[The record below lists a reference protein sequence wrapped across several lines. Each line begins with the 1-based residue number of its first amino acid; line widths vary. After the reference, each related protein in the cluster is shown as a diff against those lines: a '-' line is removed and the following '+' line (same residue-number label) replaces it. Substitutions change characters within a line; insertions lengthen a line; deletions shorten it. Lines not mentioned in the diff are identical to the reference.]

1 MTAAWRSNSIEV
13 IKKLL
18 NLNFRSR
25 VTFLSI
31 IACIAERLWVMR
43 SFEVIH
49 NLFNQYHVKYPHSSI
64 NINILRSRTHEDRR
78 EFARF
83 IDFARD
89 AQTRQPLYEMAYQR
103 LVHLYVL
110 GGSRIDLLDA
120 LDRRLWA
127 AIAGQSALILIEG
140 VSGIG
145 KTSLAMVQELHAQE
159 LGAVFV
165 MGRCYDHGATP
176 FWIWQDVIQSIGKL
190 NDTSLDTLPSPFG
203 KGTSVHSIQHL
214 TQALG
219 QWLISCADAQP
230 LVILLDD
237 LHWADSDSLEVL
249 NQLVGTLRQQRILFI
264 ATYRSEETHR
274 DRPLYHHLPLLH
286 RNDNVDT
293 LQLTPLTKEDTSRLV
308 TAFHGECHPW
318 LGDYLFQR
326 AEGHLLF
333 TVELLRDLV
342 DRNLLKQDD
351 KGLWLPP
358 DQSVPVPTL
367 LKNVIMQRVARLGEI
382 GEIIL
387 SQAAI
392 VGETWQLALVE
403 SLTVFSEDDLLNV
416 LEQALRADLITM
428 IDERQ
433 EIYRFSHGLIREVL
447 YRQHIPRRRK
457 RLHERIGVYLEA
469 QTQVNLA
476 QLSHHFYEAEDW
488 KKSFEYSSKAGQEAA
503 RNYANNHA
511 IELYQKALESIHHI
525 PNDVDSHLHIEIYL
539 LIGDAYRV
547 LDQNVQAEAIYSRMR
562 DIARITG
569 DHYAEGVALSRL
581 VYTRIAQYQLD
592 LTEQTAHE
600 ALKVAEK
607 LGEPRLL
614 AQAYGSL
621 AKLLVVRGQLDAA
634 AYYIDQYGH
643 HSEALNDATVQSDV
657 LRQKAYLAVW
667 ESRYSEAETIA
678 HQCLEQGLKT
688 GNLLSI
694 TGGYQILSIALIEA
708 GKYTEAYQGLHS
720 IVNQTTLNDPYHHQ
734 LPRLLNHMGYLFLE
748 LGDASQ
754 ALTWDKQAWE
764 VSHNDKGVSR
774 YEIQRYCLMNIAT
787 DLIYLDRMDEAAEYV
802 ARFDMLKA
810 APDLAQFRYQNRYL
824 LLRSELHLVQRQ
836 FTQAIE
842 FAHEARTVAQQ
853 FRATKNIAKSHW
865 LEGQALLEIRQ
876 LQSAVDH
883 LQRALT
889 LVNTIQH
896 GSLRWKI
903 GLSLAKALIQIG
915 EMPDEVIQTAQT
927 FIDKTRLTLANSP
940 LRESFKPEYW
950 LNALAENQTPEK
962 PVYPTGLTPREV
974 EILRLV
980 ASGAT
985 NQQIADTL
993 VISPRTVNTHIT
1005 NILNKTGCDNRTAAS
1020 AFAIKHNLLTT

>member
-1 MTAAWRSNSIEV
+1 M
-13 IKKLL
+13 KKYELL
-18 NLNFRSR
+18 QNLLKRFVEHYPNASGD
-25 VTFLSI
+25 
-31 IACIAERLWVMR
+31 IAD
-43 SFEVIH
+43 F
-49 NLFNQYHVKYPHSSI
+49 SSI
-64 NINILRSRTHEDRR
+64 SGSGKQSFVELL
-78 EFARF
+78 
-83 IDFARD
+83 DFAR
-89 AQTRQPLYEMAYQR
+89 ALQASEPIYEDVYQY
-103 LVHLYVL
+103 LVHQFVFH
-110 GGSRIDLLDA
+110 GSRAVLVDTLN
-120 LDRRLWA
+120 RRLQA
-127 AIAGQSALILIEG
+127 SLAGRRALVFIEG

-145 KTSLAMVQELHAQE
+145 KTSLAMAQELRAQE

-165 MGRCYDHGATP
+165 MGRCYDYGATP
-176 FWIWQDVIQSIGKL
+176 FWIWYEIVQSIEKL
-190 NDTSLDTLPSPFG
+190 IDASIEMLPAPFG
-203 KGTSVHSIQHL
+203 KSAPVQSIQHL
-214 TQALG
+214 TQALSK
-219 QWLISCADAQP
+219 WLTICAVTQP

-237 LHWADSDSLEVL
+237 LHWADSDSLEIL
-249 NQLVGTLRQQRILFI
+249 NQLMGTLGQQRILFI
-264 ATYRSEETHR
+264 ATYRSEETR
-274 DRPLYHHLPLLH
+274 RGRPLYHHLPLIH

-293 LQLTPLTKEDTSRLV
+293 LRLTPLTKEDTSQLV
-308 TAFHGECHPW
+308 TAYHGACHP
-318 LGDYLFQR
+318 LLCDYLFQR

-342 DRNLLKQDD
+342 DQSLLTQDD

-382 GEIIL
+382 GEIML
-387 SQAAI
+387 SQAAV

-403 SLTVFSEDDLLNV
+403 NLTAFSEDDLLDV
-416 LEQALRADLITM
+416 LEQAVQADLISM

-469 QTQVNLA
+469 QTPVNLA

-488 KKSFEYSSKAGQEAA
+488 KKSFEYSSKAGREAA
-503 RNYANNHA
+503 RNYANNRA

-562 DIARITG
+562 DVARITG

-592 LTEQTAHE
+592 LTEQTAQE

-643 HSEALNDATVQSDV
+643 HSEALNDATVESDV

-667 ESRYSEAETIA
+667 ESRYADAETIA

-694 TGGYQILSIALIEA
+694 TGGYQILSIALIET
-708 GKYTEAYQGLHS
+708 GKYVEAFQGLHT

-754 ALTWDKQAWE
+754 ALTWDQQAWE
-764 VSHNDKGVSR
+764 VSHNDKGVNR

-787 DLIYLDRMDEAAEYV
+787 DLIHLGRVDEAAEYV

-824 LLRSELHLVQRQ
+824 LLRSELHLIQRQ

-842 FAHEARTVAQQ
+842 FAQEARTLAQQ

-865 LEGQALLEIRQ
+865 LEGQAQLEIRQ
-876 LQSAVDH
+876 SQSAVDH
-883 LQRALT
+883 LQQALI

-903 GLSLAKALIQIG
+903 GLSLSKALIQMG
-915 EMPDEVIQTAQT
+915 EIPDEVIQTAQT
-927 FIDKTRLTLANSP
+927 LIDKTRLTVANSP
-940 LRESFKPEYW
+940 LQESFKPEYW
-950 LNALAENQTPEK
+950 LNSLEQNQISEK
-962 PVYPTGLTPREV
+962 PMYPAGLTQREV

-1005 NILNKTGCDNRTAAS
+1005 NILNKTGCENRTAAS
-1020 AFAIKHNLLTT
+1020 AFAIKHNLLST